1 MKLLRKRSVDADGN
15 IGFYDLYSDFGRAL
29 GSNPTVEDDE
39 VNRLTVAI
47 LPLPGGEFYH
57 FGTSRELLSST
68 LALQNKVVDQ
78 RKILQRKV
86 KANPSLFVQNALM
99 GYRLSS
105 DNDNVWVE
113 NSSVPASWTLRS
125 DHIITGV
132 PENAW
137 PLDVPSGVCVDIVLG
152 RRCFVGSAPIRTGR
166 SDAWRSRFARHGLDG
181 CSVRTVAKQPRR

>member
-1 MKLLRKRSVDADGN
+1 MKLLRKRSTDENGR

-29 GSNPTVEDDE
+29 GSHPTVEDPE
-39 VNRLTVAI
+39 VNRLSVAI

-105 DNDNVWVE
+105 ANDNVWVE
-113 NSSVPASWTLRS
+113 NSSVPASWFLL
-125 DHIITGV
+125 
-132 PENAW
+132 P
-137 PLDVPSGVCVDIVLG
+137 G
-152 RRCFVGSAPIRTGR
+152 RTAPHRQRIRGSHP
-166 SDAWRSRFARHGLDG
+166 
-181 CSVRTVAKQPRR
+181 